1 MRLSSGPGRENGYPA
16 SSASEQPKN
25 EDRARCVILDCRLAR
40 RGFDFA
46 YAVRAFLDPDRITGR
61 DRPTGGSFGNMSRT
75 RIRIDPGN
83 PRSLPAGRVDYGV
96 LDGTTERD
104 IALQQ
109 REDDDEA
116 ARDIARYAPR
126 FANGWGSRNWSSRGA
141 STFRKTRSATGNR
154 ENAARP
160 ALPGPCSRFSTRLPR
175 LLCGCWAEAP
185 ALELHV
191 C

>member
-25 EDRARCVILDCRLAR
+25 EDRARYVILDCRLAR

-61 DRPTGGSFGNMSRT
+61 DRPTGGSFWNMSRT

-116 ARDIARYAPR
+116 ARDMARYAR
-126 FANGWGSRNWSSRGA
+126 RVRKRLGLTQLEFARRIDVSQETIRNWEQGKTLPDRRCQGLAQGSRQGSR
-141 STFRKTRSATGNR
+141 
-154 ENAARP
+154 E
-160 ALPGPCSRFSTRLPR
+160 ALRVLG
-175 LLCGCWAEAP
+175 
-185 ALELHV
+185 
-191 C
+191 

>member
-46 YAVRAFLDPDRITGR
+46 YGVRPFLDPDRITGR
-61 DRPTGGSFGNMSRT
+61 DRPTGGSFGKLSRT

-116 ARDIARYAPR
+116 A
-126 FANGWGSRNWSSRGA
+126 
-141 STFRKTRSATGNR
+141 SATGNR
-154 ENAARP
+154 EQGKRCPTGAAR
-160 ALPGPCSRFSTRLPR
+160 ALLKV
-175 LLCGCWAEAP
+175 LDKAP
-185 ALELHV
+185 EGSAGVGLGRRP
-191 C
+191 